1 MKLLSRYFHIV
12 LLVLYTTLTLGLWR
26 KCYGVTIQRKP
37 LLQYFHMVL
46 FVSFSVLIFAKMKS
60 ASFLNFDFVFYTWGH
75 RVKGA
80 KDKVQLVC
88 NPHLHSALPQAITT
102 LKFKAYD
109 TSIYKP
115 HYEVEI
121 PHVYMIRKH

>member
-1 MKLLSRYFHIV
+1 
-12 LLVLYTTLTLGLWR
+12 
-26 KCYGVTIQRKP
+26 
-37 LLQYFHMVL
+37 
-46 FVSFSVLIFAKMKS
+46 MKS

-80 KDKVQLVC
+80 RDKVQLVC
-88 NPHLHSALPQAITT
+88 NPHVHNALPQAITT

>member
-1 MKLLSRYFHIV
+1 MEEMLWCDHSKKTSLAVLSHGSI
-12 LLVLYTTLTLGLWR
+12 
-26 KCYGVTIQRKP
+26 C
-37 LLQYFHMVL
+37 L
-46 FVSFSVLIFAKMKS
+46 FFSINFCKMKS

-80 KDKVQLVC
+80 RDKVQLVC
-88 NPHLHSALPQAITT
+88 NPHVHNALPQAITT

-115 HYEVEI
+115 HHEVEI